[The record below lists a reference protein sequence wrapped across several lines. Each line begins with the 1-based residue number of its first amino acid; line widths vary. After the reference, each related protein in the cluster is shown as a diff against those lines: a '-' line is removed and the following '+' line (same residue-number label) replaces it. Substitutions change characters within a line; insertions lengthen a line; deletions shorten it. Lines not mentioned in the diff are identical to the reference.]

1 VHYYF
6 NSRPV
11 RDSGFTIADEMPRK
25 KKEDS
30 SFGPRLAA
38 LRKARGFTQVQLAEA
53 TKTTQ
58 RSISYYENDDGVP
71 PSSIVMVLAQ
81 ALQVS
86 ADELLGLKPAPKA
99 AQAVAM
105 DDDPETRRLW
115 KRFQMVTQLPEKDQR
130 AVIRL
135 INSLAA
141 VAPRRNGS
149 QEDHDGR

>member
-1 VHYYF
+1 MYY
-6 NSRPV
+6 RTALRHI
-11 RDSGFTIADEMPRK
+11 RDSGFTIAHEMPRK
-25 KKEDS
+25 KKEDA

-38 LRKARGFTQVQLAEA
+38 LRKARGLTQVQLAEV
-53 TKTTQ
+53 TRTTQ

-71 PSSIVMVLAQ
+71 PSSIVVVLAQ
-81 ALQVS
+81 ALRVS
-86 ADELLGLKPAPKA
+86 ADELLGLKQPP
-99 AQAVAM
+99 QARAISN

-141 VAPRRNGS
+141 VTAPR
-149 QEDHDGR
+149 QEGRHDR

>member
-1 VHYYF
+1 
-6 NSRPV
+6 
-11 RDSGFTIADEMPRK
+11 MPRK
-25 KKEDS
+25 KKEDA
-30 SFGPRLAA
+30 SFGPRLAT
-38 LRKARGFTQVQLAEA
+38 LRKARGLTQVQLAEA

-86 ADELLGLKPAPKA
+86 ADELLGLKPPPKA
-99 AQAVAM
+99 APAAS

-115 KRFQMVTQLPEKDQR
+115 KRFQVVTQLPEKDQR

-141 VAPRRNGS
+141 VTAPRQGER
-149 QEDHDGR
+149 HGR

>member
-1 VHYYF
+1 VHRYP

-38 LRKARGFTQVQLAEA
+38 LRKARGLTQVQLAEA

-81 ALQVS
+81 ALHVS
-86 ADELLGLKPAPKA
+86 ADELLGLKPSPKA
-99 AQAVAM
+99 PPVAM

-135 INSLAA
+135 IHSLAA
-141 VAPRRNGS
+141 VAPRKNGS

>member
-1 VHYYF
+1 MHRYLDA
-6 NSRPV
+6 RPV

-38 LRKARGFTQVQLAEA
+38 LRKAHGLTLVQLAEA

-81 ALQVS
+81 ALHVS

-99 AQAVAM
+99 PPAVSM
-105 DDDPETRRLW
+105 GDDPETRRLW
-115 KRFQMVTQLPEKDQR
+115 KRFRMVTQLTGKGS
-130 AVIRL
+130 A
-135 INSLAA
+135 
-141 VAPRRNGS
+141 RRDPS
-149 QEDHDGR
+149 D

>member
-1 VHYYF
+1 
-6 NSRPV
+6 
-11 RDSGFTIADEMPRK
+11 MPRK
-25 KKEDS
+25 KSEDF
-30 SFGPRLAA
+30 SFVPRLAT
-38 LRKARGFTQVQLAEA
+38 LRKARGLTQVQLAEA

-86 ADELLGLKPAPKA
+86 ADELLGLKPPPKTATA
-99 AQAVAM
+99 ASG
-105 DDDPETRRLW
+105 DDAETRRLW
-115 KRFQMVTQLPEKDQR
+115 KRFQAVTQLPEKDRR

-141 VAPRRNGS
+141 IAAPRHGAR
-149 QEDHDGR
+149 HGR